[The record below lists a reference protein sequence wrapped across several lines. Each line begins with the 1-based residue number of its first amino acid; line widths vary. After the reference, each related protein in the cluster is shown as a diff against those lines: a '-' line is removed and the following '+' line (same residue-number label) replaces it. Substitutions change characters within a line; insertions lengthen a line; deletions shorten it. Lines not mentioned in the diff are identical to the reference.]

1 MFDHITVLS
10 TSTIG
15 QLAEVLLFY
24 RKVTLY
30 LSERQIRT
38 LFQKVHPETFVSF
51 LEQHRDNIELRW
63 ITWKP
68 FARPLPTQPEVLSFG
83 LGDEYTAGIDE
94 PLL

>member
-38 LFQKVHPETFVSF
+38 LFQKVHPDTFSSSLSSIEIISSF
-51 LEQHRDNIELRW
+51 AGLPGSPSPDRYQHNLKCYLSVW
-63 ITWKP
+63 VTN
-68 FARPLPTQPEVLSFG
+68 TQPGSMS
-83 LGDEYTAGIDE
+83 